1 MRLVRLATGFVAI
14 ALGVTLAGCSVEDST
29 APPPPAGPS
38 LRIAF
43 ESNRP
48 PSTVG
53 GDDIYFY
60 DPASGAPAAFAPNV
74 NTVSTEYIPA
84 LSGDG
89 RWMAF
94 NSTRQLTGTLATLF
108 LYEVSTASLTLPQG
122 PNTFPTAFNPSLS
135 YDGRYLAFQSQTGGP
150 FEAEVILWDRS
161 TDQQIVLPSLHLPGA
176 GDFDPSLS
184 GDGSLIAL
192 FTNRFAGNGWDLL
205 LYDVA
210 GDSLIDLPGLNTTS
224 NELAASL
231 SRDGR
236 YLAFHSNRPGGAGLF
251 DVYVFDRQTATLL
264 PLPGANTALSELRPA
279 ISPDGRWLAYD
290 TENDGATDVRLYDL
304 VNRRLVDLPGLNDSY
319 FIDQGPTIAQ
329 P

>member
-1 MRLVRLATGFVAI
+1 MTRACVAAEAATV
-14 ALGVTLAGCSVEDST
+14 LLLLAGCSVERT
-29 APPPPAGPS
+29 TNGPAPPAGPP

-53 GDDIYFY
+53 GGDVYFF
-60 DPASGAPAAFAPNV
+60 DPATGAPAAFAPNV
-74 NTVSTEYIPA
+74 NSVSSEMLPA

-94 NSTRQLTGTLATLF
+94 NSTRQLTGTLGTLF
-108 LYEVSTASLTLPQG
+108 LYDVENARLDVPPG
-122 PNTFPTAFNPSLS
+122 PNAFVNCFNPSLS
-135 YDGRYLAFQSQTGGP
+135 YDGRYLAFQSQVGGA
-150 FEAEVILWDRS
+150 FENEVILWDRQS
-161 TDQQIVLPSLHLPGA
+161 DQQVPLPSLHEFGT

-184 GDGSLIAL
+184 GDASLIAL
-192 FTNRFAGNGWDLL
+192 MTNRTGAVTGFDVV
-205 LYDVA
+205 LYDVP
-210 GDSLIDLPGLNTTS
+210 GDSLIPLPGINTTS
-224 NELAASL
+224 NELGVSL

-251 DVYVFDRQTATLL
+251 DVYVYDRQTEALL

-279 ISPDGRWLAYD
+279 LSPDGRWLAYD
-290 TENDGATDVRLYDL
+290 SENDGADDVRLYDIA
-304 VNRRLVDLPGLNDSY
+304 NRRLVALPGLNDPY
-319 FIDQGPTIAQ
+319 FIDKGASIAQ